1 MPEGSPPPCALPSAP
16 LELPVKLAGP
26 FGTAFF
32 YALGA
37 FVVDGQEAI
46 AAFDVGDS
54 GVHGARLPDSG
65 A

>member
-1 MPEGSPPPCALPSAP
+1 
-16 LELPVKLAGP
+16 
-26 FGTAFF
+26 
-32 YALGA
+32 LGA